1 MGSRTEHAIGQTDG
15 ESSLSPRVEL
25 HFIFEYS
32 DYLAV
37 LSILLE
43 AQLMMSTVCRR
54 SLPLSYQRSLCARC
68 PCSRTPG
75 HWPTVTAGLR
85 SQQPRLG
92 TARPS
97 HGDP

>member
-1 MGSRTEHAIGQTDG
+1 
-15 ESSLSPRVEL
+15 VEL

-54 SLPLSYQRSLCARC
+54 SLPLSYQRSLCAR
-68 PCSRTPG
+68 
-75 HWPTVTAGLR
+75 
-85 SQQPRLG
+85 
-92 TARPS
+92 
-97 HGDP
+97 